1 MGRRESSEV
10 NAGSMADIAF
20 LLLIFFLV
28 TSEMTREAG
37 MFQLLPEKTDIE
49 QDPPKKIKDRN
60 VIEVLVNNNNLVL
73 FENELVVINDIPNLV
88 KEMILNEGNDDKWP
102 ESRAVTKEELQK
114 LVERNRLELEEATEA
129 KRRSIEKKL
138 RKSKLRVQALE
149 VFGDYFRKS
158 SHVINMQ
165 ATQGASYETYIQLKD
180 KLKQA
185 YTSLRND
192 LARKKL
198 QGRGWEDLTLDEKEM
213 LKMVYKENISEAPV
227 IP

>member
-37 MFQLLPEKTDIE
+37 MFQLLPEKTEDKPE
-49 QDPPKKIKDRN
+49 QNKKIKDRN
-60 VIEVLVNNNNLVL
+60 VIEVLVNNNNDIL
-73 FENELVVINDIPNLV
+73 FENEEVSLGEIPNLV
-88 KEMILNEGNDDKWP
+88 KEMILNEGNNDKWP
-102 ESRAVTKEELQK
+102 ESRAVTEEELQK
-114 LVERNRLELEEATEA
+114 LIDRNRVDLENATES
-129 KRRSIEKKL
+129 RIRSIAKKL
-138 RKSKLRVQALE
+138 RKSELRMQALE
-149 VFGDYFRKS
+149 IFGEYFRKS

-165 ATQGASYETYIQLKD
+165 ATQGASYDTYIKLKD

-192 LARKKL
+192 LAKNKL
-198 QGRGWEDLTLDEKEM
+198 QGRGWDDLTLDEKQM

-227 IP
+227 IQ

>member
-37 MFQLLPEKTDIE
+37 MFQLLPEKTEDKPE
-49 QDPPKKIKDRN
+49 QNKKIKDRN
-60 VIEVLVNNNNLVL
+60 VIEVLVNNNNDIL
-73 FENELVVINDIPNLV
+73 FENEEVSLGEIPNLV
-88 KEMILNEGNDDKWP
+88 KEMILNEGNNDKWP
-102 ESRAVTKEELQK
+102 ESRAVTEEELQK
-114 LVERNRLELEEATEA
+114 LIDRNRVDLENAAES
-129 KRRSIEKKL
+129 RIRSIAKKL
-138 RKSKLRVQALE
+138 RKSELRMKALE
-149 VFGDYFRKS
+149 IFGEYFRKS

-165 ATQGASYETYIQLKD
+165 ATQGASYDTYIKLKD

-198 QGRGWEDLTLDEKEM
+198 QGRGWDDLTFDEKQM

-227 IP
+227 IQ

>member
-37 MFQLLPEKTDIE
+37 MFQLLPEKTEDKPE
-49 QDPPKKIKDRN
+49 QNKKIKDRN
-60 VIEVLVNNNNLVL
+60 VIEVLVNNNNDIL
-73 FENELVVINDIPNLV
+73 FENEEVSLGEIPNLV
-88 KEMILNEGNDDKWP
+88 KEMILNEGNNDKWP
-102 ESRAVTKEELQK
+102 ESRAVTEEELQK
-114 LVERNRLELEEATEA
+114 LIDRNRVDLENAAES
-129 KRRSIEKKL
+129 RIRSIAKKL
-138 RKSKLRVQALE
+138 RKSELRMQALE
-149 VFGDYFRKS
+149 IFGEYFRKS

-165 ATQGASYETYIQLKD
+165 ATQGASYDTYIKLKD

-192 LARKKL
+192 LAKNKL
-198 QGRGWEDLTLDEKEM
+198 QGRGWDDLTLDEKQM

-227 IP
+227 IQ